1 MSVNWIPLAV
11 SETCS
16 KLNTSSVNDAMITPA
31 RPVPLDLSAA
41 FARFRNADPER
52 LHFAAHSHHF
62 WPDVTRDSHIK
73 AWDDAAR
80 LADDKWINVLDT
92 VWREVSVAIARHLGL
107 ADPATLVPA
116 PNTHEFVNRLISC
129 CPTERPP
136 RILTTDGE
144 FHSFRRQ
151 SERLAEE
158 GLIVLCA
165 VPAEPFAMLADRL
178 AAAARELA
186 PDLVYVSQV
195 LFSSGFALADLSEL
209 VANLAAPGR
218 LIVIDGYHGFLAR
231 HTDLAA
237 IADRAFYIAGG
248 YKYAMAGEGACF
260 MHCPPNIAP
269 RPRNTGWFASFGNLS
284 TSGKGVPYPAD
295 GWRFAGATFDPT
307 ALYRLR
313 AVLEWLAA
321 EGIDAALAHAHAVAL
336 QAQFMTAMAN
346 HVVGPF
352 ATERLVVPLSE
363 PARGNFLAF
372 EHPEAAQWYQRL
384 HAAGIVTDV
393 RGTRLRLG
401 FGLYHTSRD
410 VERLVGR
417 LRRLASAG

>member
-1 MSVNWIPLAV
+1 
-11 SETCS
+11 
-16 KLNTSSVNDAMITPA
+16 MIAPA
-31 RPVPLDLSAA
+31 RPLPLDLSAA

-52 LHFAAHSHHF
+52 LHFAAHSHHY
-62 WPDVTRDSHIK
+62 WPDVARDAHIM

-80 LADDKWINVLDT
+80 LADDKWDNVLET
-92 VWREVSVAIARHLGL
+92 VWRGVCTAIAGHLRL

-116 PNTHEFVNRLISC
+116 PNTHEFVNRLMSC
-129 CPTERPP
+129 CPTERPS

-151 SERLAEE
+151 SLRLAED
-158 GLIVLCA
+158 GLIVLRA
-165 VPAEPFAMLADRL
+165 EPAEPFATLAERL
-178 AAAARELA
+178 GEAADEWA

-195 LFSSGFALADLSEL
+195 LFSSGFALADLSGL
-209 VANLAAPGR
+209 VATLAAPDR
-218 LIVIDGYHGFLAR
+218 LVVIDGYHGFLAR
-231 HTDLAA
+231 PTDLAA
-237 IADRAFYIAGG
+237 AADRAFYIAGG

-260 MHCPPNIAP
+260 MHCPPGIAP
-269 RPRNTGWFASFGNLS
+269 RPRNTGWFATFGDLS
-284 TSGKGVPYPAD
+284 AARSHGVPYPAD

-336 QAQFMTAMAN
+336 QTQFMSAMAA
-346 HVVGPF
+346 HPVGPF
-352 ATERLVVPLSE
+352 AAERLVVPLSE

-372 EHPEAAQWYQRL
+372 EHPEAAQWYRRL

-401 FGLYHTSRD
+401 FGLYHTAAD
-410 VERLVGR
+410 VERLAAR
-417 LRRLASAG
+417 LRRL

>member
-1 MSVNWIPLAV
+1 M
-11 SETCS
+11 
-16 KLNTSSVNDAMITPA
+16 PA

-41 FARFRNADPER
+41 FARFRNADPQR
-52 LHFAAHSHHF
+52 LHFAAHSHHL
-62 WPDVTRDSHIK
+62 WPDVTRDAQLA

-80 LADDKWINVLDT
+80 LVDDKWDNVLGP
-92 VWREVSVAIARHLGL
+92 VWCSISAGIARHLGL
-107 ADPATLVPA
+107 ADPTTLVPA
-116 PNTHEFVNRLISC
+116 PNTHEFVNRLLSC

-151 SERLAEE
+151 AARLAED
-158 GLIVLCA
+158 GLIALHA
-165 VPAEPFAMLADRL
+165 VAAEPLATLAERL
-178 AAAARELA
+178 VAAARDTA

-195 LFSSGFALADLSEL
+195 LFDSGYALADLPDL
-209 VANLAAPGR
+209 VAQLWTPGR

-231 HTDLAA
+231 PTELGA
-237 IADRAFYIAGG
+237 ITDRAFYIAGG

-260 MHCPPNIAP
+260 MHCPPGVAP
-269 RPRNTGWFASFGNLS
+269 RPRNTGWFAGFNALAGR
-284 TSGKGVPYPAD
+284 GQGVSYPQD

-321 EGIDAALAHAHAVAL
+321 EHIDAALIHAHAIAL
-336 QAQFMTAMAN
+336 QTQFMTAMAERA
-346 HVVGPF
+346 VGPF
-352 ATERLVVPLSE
+352 AAERLVVPLSA

-372 EHPEAAQWYQRL
+372 EHPDAAQWQRRL
-384 HAAGIVTDV
+384 HAAKIVTDV

-401 FGLYHTSRD
+401 FGLYHTGAD
-410 VERLVGR
+410 VERLVAR
-417 LRRLASAG
+417 LYRL